1 MRLLSTDVLI
11 IGGGLAALTA
21 AHTLYAQGADQRVL
35 MLSQGRGASPWV
47 HGFNVPLLPEDSVEC
62 FYQDVRRSGYRQND
76 PALARALC
84 ADSEAV
90 FSWAQG
96 LGVSFNRTAEG
107 GYQLLRPLGA
117 SHPRVASIG
126 NETGPALMRRLEEAL
141 ARQPGFSEMKNTRA
155 LRLFA
160 PAGRA
165 QGALCWDAEEK
176 EFFAVSAASVLLC
189 CGGFGRIYPFSTNRP
204 DGGGDG
210 IAMAFEAG
218 AELVDLEFVQFEP
231 SAAVWPQAVRGQGMI
246 TTLFYEGAVLK
257 NALGQRFMLQYGPQ
271 AERVDKDVLARCI
284 AREIQEGRATPH
296 GGVWFDATGVPAERL
311 ETAYPLYVS
320 RYRRVGIELSQ
331 TPIELAPAPHTTLG
345 GVMIDPACHTTLPG
359 LLAAGE
365 VTGGIHGA
373 NRLGGNGGLETLVFG
388 LRAGKTLAHA
398 VPVPGAEE
406 SALRAWAEEICQ
418 GGEEALPDLEA
429 LRGKMEA
436 ALQAGA
442 SVLRTQACLES
453 ALQQLIELQHA
464 LRQAGGGAPEAAYG
478 RLRLENDLT
487 CARLLLLS
495 ALERRESVGCQVRLD
510 APEREKSR
518 YRVHVKNEDSILRFF
533 REDWNKQAEE
543 E

>member
-11 IGGGLAALTA
+11 IGGGLTALTA
-21 AHTLYAQGADQRVL
+21 AHTLYAQGAARRVL

-47 HGFNVPLLPEDSVEC
+47 HGFNVPLLPEDSVDC
-62 FYQDVRRSGYRQND
+62 FYRDVRRSGHRQND

-84 ADSEAV
+84 ADSEEV

-117 SHPRVASIG
+117 SWPRVASIG
-126 NETGPALMRRLEEAL
+126 NETGPALMRRLEGELSA
-141 ARQPGFSEMKNTRA
+141 QPGFSEMKNARA
-155 LRLFA
+155 LRLYA

-165 QGALCWDAEEK
+165 QGTLCWDAEK
-176 EFFAVSAASVLLC
+176 REFFAVSAGSVLLC
-189 CGGFGRIYPFSTNRP
+189 SGGFGRIYPFSTNRP

-210 IAMAFEAG
+210 IAMAFAAG

-231 SAAVWPQAVRGQGMI
+231 SAAVWPLPVRGQGMI

-284 AREIQEGRATPH
+284 AREIQEGRGTPH

-345 GVMIDPACHTTLPG
+345 GVAIDPQCHTTLPG

-388 LRAGKTLAHA
+388 LRAGKTLAGSA
-398 VPVPGAEE
+398 PAPGAEE
-406 SALRAWAEEICQ
+406 SALRAWAEEICR
-418 GGEEALPDLEA
+418 GGEEAIPDLRA
-429 LRGKMEA
+429 LREQMEA

-442 SVLRTQACLES
+442 SVLRSQAGLES

-464 LRQAGGGAPEAAYG
+464 LRPAGGGTPEAAYG

-518 YRVHVKNEDSILRFF
+518 YRVHVKNENSILRIF
-533 REDWNKQAEE
+533 REDWTKQAEE